1 MTPSAVEPIASFASS
16 ELTALTMELV
26 MTPRA
31 VSPATT
37 TITPEA
43 AVKTLSWIAGGH
55 SASIAAVSKPQRG
68 ESAPGGESPARSQP
82 PAKGE
87 ILTLFPAVRKTPEE
101 TPTIGGL

>member
-43 AVKTLSWIAGGH
+43 AVKTLSWMQGAFGEYRRG
-55 SASIAAVSKPQRG
+55 SKRQRG